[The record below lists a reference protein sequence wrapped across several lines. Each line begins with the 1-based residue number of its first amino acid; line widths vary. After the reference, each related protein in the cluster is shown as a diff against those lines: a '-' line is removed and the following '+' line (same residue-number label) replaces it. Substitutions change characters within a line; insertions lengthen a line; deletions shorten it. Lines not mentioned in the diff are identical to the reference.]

1 MEQFF
6 LTVLN
11 MSGTGAVVICAVLLL
26 RLLLKRAPKKYSYW
40 LWLVAG
46 FRLLCPVSWR
56 SVFSIFSLAPAS
68 AVVVVEQAS
77 ETAASVSAP
86 AASAIEYVPSNIGLM
101 AEPKVSL
108 PVPALSEAVN
118 EVLPAATPLD
128 SVNPM
133 QVWLLI
139 GAVIWMAGIAVM
151 LAWGVVSYLRVA
163 RRLRTATRLDG
174 NLWQSEAVG
183 SPFILGFLRPRIY
196 LPYGLEGERLDCVL
210 AHERYHLARRD
221 DLVKLL
227 AFLILALHWFN
238 PLVWLGFYC
247 LSRDMEL
254 RCDEAV
260 LGRTPA
266 KPTDYS
272 ETLLSFAVGGRF
284 PRPGPLAFGETG
296 VKARI
301 KNALRWKEPRFWV
314 TCAAAILVSLGIV
327 ACAANPTGTMSDA
340 ALRADAWTAV
350 SGAKDAAGVQINE
363 HIVELERGEDG
374 TTVTVAYPIT
384 GEVYRSPDE
393 DGAERVTVKPVEAP
407 HDADN
412 PRLTVTYHF
421 DPADL
426 RTPLRAEVE
435 LTGPTP
441 WVWTHT
447 VKSESLSGVKR
458 TMLMSSYGFPL
469 TEPQLAAVCAALS
482 RVPADAVYPG
492 RGFPAR
498 DTVTLTDAEG
508 RVFTLAYADG
518 YAVLSF
524 DDETAK
530 KWPIDPENPAP
541 SWEVHDA
548 ALSELLENLT
558 EETDTDA
565 QTTDADAPMGT
576 GEAARLQFPDALR
589 QQIVEDWKNHDM
601 FSSQMIGSA
610 YRYFDEWADACAWA
624 GFAPENPLED
634 ELVWL
639 IPKNTAG
646 TDVLLYGERDHA
658 AAYAQGDANGNPE
671 SLSLEAGYAFAF
683 GDVRVVFTAVWNAD
697 GGTPIFNG
705 AATVYGAS
713 AGVIEFDGSATV
725 YGTPASVTEDEGERY
740 LARALSYQRGIW
752 LCGVRL
758 ISNSKDESALD
769 DCWTRLMN
777 LYAAPLEIR
786 AELDDTEDGSTLA
799 PALLAELLEWGRE
812 LARADVEAHDK
823 FGRSLEFTYRIQTA
837 AITGLTRIETG
848 TAALDHDIVMYQLE
862 YRLLAD
868 HPDRVLLAGGM
879 QRDGDWLTEECS
891 MGHPYLVLLH
901 DAKGWTRLGVAW
913 SGDMIRAPELL
924 EPYGGNPYTAA
935 CMMLYQQYLQ
945 ERESPDLLA
954 GLPDFHEG
962 DDFTLRLLSPAAD
975 NPDGLHWDQVRAVE
989 NAWSFHNALGQYD
1002 SLNLLRWRET
1012 ERPDAETLRAARW
1025 VVQLETANWG
1035 LGAWQGVDAVCI
1047 TDVAHGSRWFLPELE
1062 FGELVENLVY
1072 LRLRAWYDEAEW
1084 NALLDETPCAVRYGV
1099 PIVLPDRE
1107 LTPEQAAQ
1115 TVCDGNAALSL
1126 RVSEGSMFR
1135 NSYAKAVVE
1144 GYEPWNERF
1153 DESGYADGQ
1162 QWRFL
1167 LYLIFVPENE
1177 TALRYQ
1183 MAGNTHKYTGTDLS
1197 VPAGAYECTRC
1208 GYAVREADGWH
1219 VTLTGTSW

>member
-1 MEQFF
+1 MEQVF

-26 RLLLKRAPKKYSYW
+26 RLFLKRAPKKYSYW

-46 FRLLCPVSWR
+46 FRLVCPVSWR
-56 SVFSIFSLAPAS
+56 SVFSIFSLAPVS
-68 AVVVVEQAS
+68 PAVADTVHA
-77 ETAASVSAP
+77 AASTSNVP
-86 AASAIEYVPSNIGLM
+86 PLGTIEYVPSNIGLM

-108 PVPALSEAVN
+108 PVPQLSEAVN
-118 EVLPAATPLD
+118 AVLPAATPMN

-133 QVWLLI
+133 QVWLFV
-139 GAVIWMAGIAVM
+139 GSVIWIAGIAAM
-151 LAWGVVSYLRVA
+151 LVWGVVSYLRVA

-221 DLVKLL
+221 YLVKLL

-260 LGRTPA
+260 LDKTPA
-266 KPTDYS
+266 KPADYS
-272 ETLLSFAVGGRF
+272 DTLLSFAVGGRF

-301 KNALRWKEPRFWV
+301 KNALRWREPRFWV

-340 ALRADAWTAV
+340 ALRADAWGLA
-350 SGAKDAAGVQINE
+350 SGATDGAGVGINE
-363 HIVELERGEDG
+363 HIVEISRSEDG

-393 DGAERVTVKPVEAP
+393 DGAERVSVKTVEAP

-469 TEPQLAAVCAALS
+469 TEPQLAAVCAALNAV
-482 RVPADAVYPG
+482 RRDAVYPG

-548 ALSELLENLT
+548 ALSELLESLT
-558 EETDTDA
+558 ADADA
-565 QTTDADAPMGT
+565 QTEDADAPTGT
-576 GEAARLQFPDALR
+576 AEASRLQFPDALR
-589 QQIVEDWKNHDM
+589 QQIVEDWKDHDP
-601 FSSQMIGSA
+601 FSSQLIGSA

-634 ELVWL
+634 EYVWL

-658 AAYAQGDANGNPE
+658 AAHAQGDADGNPQV
-671 SLSLEAGYAFAF
+671 LWLEAGYAFAY

-740 LARALSYQRGIW
+740 LARVLSYQRGIW

-758 ISNSKDESALD
+758 ISNSKDEAALD
-769 DCWTRLMN
+769 DCWTRLMS
-777 LYAAPLEIR
+777 LYAAPLEIG
-786 AELDDTEDGSTLA
+786 AELDDAEDGSSLD
-799 PALLAELLEWGRE
+799 PALLAELLAWGRE
-812 LARADVEAHDK
+812 LARADVEAHDRY
-823 FGRSLEFTYRIQTA
+823 GRSLELPYRIQTA
-837 AITGLTRIETG
+837 TITGLTHVSTG

-879 QRDGDWLTEECS
+879 QRDGDWLTEHCS
-891 MGHPYLVLLH
+891 MGQPYLVLLH

-924 EPYGGNPYTAA
+924 ESYGGNPYTAA
-935 CMMLYQQYLQ
+935 CMMLYQRYVQA
-945 ERESPDLLA
+945 REDLDVLA
-954 GLPDFHEG
+954 ALTEG
-962 DDFTLRLLSPAAD
+962 SAARLTLLR
-975 NPDGLHWDQVRAVE
+975 PDGAAGSYEDLWSVSNAKGYLTHLSALALMTTDAPLGVTEFAGGDVSRALPYHGSAAVT
-989 NAWSFHNALGQYD
+989 L
-1002 SLNLLRWRET
+1002 ET
-1012 ERPDAETLRAARW
+1012 EAGSLTAFNGTDKVYWQAA
-1025 VVQLETANWG
+1025 N
-1035 LGAWQGVDAVCI
+1035 
-1047 TDVAHGSRWFLPELE
+1047 GSVLWLLPEWPE
-1062 FGELVENLVY
+1062 GEVELDARHVY
-1072 LRLRAWYDEAEW
+1072 QILRAWFDEAEW

-1099 PIVLPDRE
+1099 PIVLPDRA

-1135 NSYAKAVVE
+1135 DSYAKAVVE

-1153 DESGYADGQ
+1153 DESGYVDGQ

-1183 MAGNTHKYTGTDLS
+1183 MAGNTHEYTGGDPA

-1208 GYAVREADGWH
+1208 GYAVRESDGWH